1 MAQIYSF
8 NHTNFID
15 RVVIKKRQE
24 MCDIL
29 NNQFINDD
37 IIDVLDIGST
47 NDVEYKSSNYI
58 IILYNTKFNSIII
71 SN

>member
-58 IILYNTKFNSIII
+58 IKNLKRP
-71 SN
+71 